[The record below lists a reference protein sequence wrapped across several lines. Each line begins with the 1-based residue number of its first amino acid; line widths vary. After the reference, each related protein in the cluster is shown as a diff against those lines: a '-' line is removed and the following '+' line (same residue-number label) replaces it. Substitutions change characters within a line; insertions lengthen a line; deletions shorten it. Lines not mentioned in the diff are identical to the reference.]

1 MVASHGVKLS
11 CAVYEAHE
19 RATRLLIRR
28 GVVELAEKEKDLHVI
43 YDPDGLFE
51 GRDEVV

>member
-1 MVASHGVKLS
+1 MASDCRVQFMGLTKELQD
-11 CAVYEAHE
+11 C
-19 RATRLLIRR
+19 LIRR